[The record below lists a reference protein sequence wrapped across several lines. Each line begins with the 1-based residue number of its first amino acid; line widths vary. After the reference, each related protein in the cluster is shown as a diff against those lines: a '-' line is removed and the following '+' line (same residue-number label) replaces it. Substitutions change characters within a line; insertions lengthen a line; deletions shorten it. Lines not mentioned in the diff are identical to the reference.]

1 MPQFKLKD
9 GRELEILDNGINS
22 ESTII
27 FHHGTP
33 GHASTWSEWL
43 ESAASAGIRAL
54 SYSRAG
60 YGTSDRNPGRSVI
73 SINTDISQLLDSKN
87 ISKFV
92 SIGWSGGGPHS
103 LATTCEPR
111 NVGAISLA
119 GVGAYGVE
127 DLDFLEGMGP
137 ENHDEFGAALKDEA
151 TIDQWMNENAGPMKS
166 VTGGEIIEA
175 FGGLI
180 GEADKAALKD
190 GAAEQMAASMRSG
203 LAVSFDGWIDDDL
216 VFVKPWGF
224 DLAAITKPVFLWQ
237 GDDDFMV
244 PHAHAYW
251 LEKHIPTAQLNFV
264 PGEGHIS
271 LGTKHR
277 GAILKQAFDLL
288 TAESHLPKTP

>member
-9 GRELEILDNGINS
+9 GRELEIADNGINS

-33 GHASTWSEWL
+33 GHASSWTDWL
-43 ESAASAGIRAL
+43 ESAATAGIRAIA
-54 SYSRAG
+54 YSRAG

-73 SINTDISQLLDSKN
+73 NVNSDIAQVLDAKN
-87 ISKFV
+87 ITKFV
-92 SIGWSGGGPHS
+92 SIGWSGGGPHC
-103 LATTCEPR
+103 LANTFEPR

-119 GVGAYGVE
+119 GVGAFGVD

-137 ENHDEFGAALKDEA
+137 ENHDEFGAALKGEA
-151 TIDQWMNENAGPMKS
+151 VIDQWMNDNAGAMKS
-166 VTGGEIIEA
+166 VTGSDIIEA

-180 GEADKAALKD
+180 GDADKAVLEGGEAD
-190 GAAEQMAASMRSG
+190 AMAASMRSA

-216 VFVKPWGF
+216 VFVKKWGF
-224 DLAAITKPVFLWQ
+224 EPEAITKPVFLWQ

-244 PHAHAYW
+244 PHAHSYW
-251 LEKHIPTAQLNFV
+251 LEKHISTATLSFK

-271 LGTKHR
+271 LTVR
-277 GAILKQAFDLL
+277 YRADILAQAQGLL
-288 TAESHLPKTP
+288 K

>member
-22 ESTII
+22 ESAII

-33 GHASTWSEWL
+33 GHASSWSDWL
-43 ESAASAGIRAL
+43 ESAAAAGIRAIA
-54 SYSRAG
+54 YSRAG
-60 YGTSDRNPGRSVI
+60 YGTSDRNPGRSVV
-73 SINTDISQLLDSKN
+73 SINNDIAQLLDAKN
-87 ISKFV
+87 ITKFV
-92 SIGWSGGGPHS
+92 SIGWSGGGPHC
-103 LATTCEPR
+103 LANTFEPR

-119 GVGAYGVE
+119 GVGAFGVE

-137 ENHDEFGAALKDEA
+137 ENHDEFGAALKGEA
-151 TIDQWMNENAGPMKS
+151 TIDQWMNDNAVAMKS
-166 VTGGEIIEA
+166 VSGNDIREA

-180 GEADKAALKD
+180 GDADKAVLEGDEAD
-190 GAAEQMAASMRSG
+190 AMAASMRSA

-244 PHAHAYW
+244 PHAHSYW
-251 LEKHIPTAQLNFV
+251 LEKHIPTAKLTFK

-271 LGTKHR
+271 VGVKHR
-277 GAILKQAFDLL
+277 TEILTQAQELL
-288 TAESHLPKTP
+288 K

>member
-1 MPQFKLKD
+1 MPQFKVRD
-9 GRELEILDNGINS
+9 GREIEILDNGINS
-22 ESTII
+22 ERAII

-33 GHASTWSEWL
+33 GHASAWSSWL
-43 ESAASAGIRAL
+43 EEAALSGVRAI

-73 SINTDISQLLDSKN
+73 SVNNDIAQILDAKN

-92 SIGWSGGGPHS
+92 SIGWSGGGPHA
-103 LATTCEPR
+103 LANTFEPR

-119 GVGAYGVE
+119 GVGAFGAA

-137 ENHDEFGAALKDEA
+137 ENHDEFGAALKGEPVI
-151 TIDQWMNENAGPMKS
+151 TQWMNENAVPMKQ
-166 VTGGEIIEA
+166 VTGNDIREA

-180 GEADKAALKD
+180 GDADKAVLE
-190 GAAEQMAASMRSG
+190 GAVADEMAATMRNG

-224 DLAAITKPVFLWQ
+224 DLAAITKPVILWQ

-244 PHAHAYW
+244 PHAHSYW
-251 LEKHIPTAQLNFV
+251 LEKHIPTSRLSFI
-264 PGEGHIS
+264 PGHGHIS
-271 LGTKHR
+271 LGEKYKSE
-277 GAILKQAFDLL
+277 ILKQALELL
-288 TAESHLPKTP
+288 G

>member
-22 ESTII
+22 ESAII

-33 GHASTWSEWL
+33 GHASSWSDWL
-43 ESAASAGIRAL
+43 ESAAAAGIRAIA
-54 SYSRAG
+54 YSRAG
-60 YGTSDRNPGRSVI
+60 YGTSDRNPGRSVV
-73 SINTDISQLLDSKN
+73 SINNDIAQLLDAKN
-87 ISKFV
+87 ITKFV
-92 SIGWSGGGPHS
+92 SIGWSGGGPHC
-103 LATTCEPR
+103 LANTFEPR

-119 GVGAYGVE
+119 GVGAFGVE

-137 ENHDEFGAALKDEA
+137 ENHDEFGAALKGEA
-151 TIDQWMNENAGPMKS
+151 TIDQWMNDNAVAMKS
-166 VTGGEIIEA
+166 VSGNDIREA

-180 GEADKAALKD
+180 GDADKAVLEGDEAD
-190 GAAEQMAASMRSG
+190 AMAASMRSA

-244 PHAHAYW
+244 PHAHSYW
-251 LEKHIPTAQLNFV
+251 LEKHIPTAKLTFK

-271 LGTKHR
+271 IGVKHR
-277 GAILKQAFDLL
+277 TEILAQAQELL
-288 TAESHLPKTP
+288 K

>member
-9 GRELEILDNGINS
+9 GRELEILDNGINA
-22 ESTII
+22 ESAII

-33 GHASTWSEWL
+33 GHANTWGDWL
-43 ESAASAGIRAL
+43 DAAATAGIRAI

-60 YGTSDRNPGRSVI
+60 YGTSDRHPGRSVI
-73 SINTDISQLLDSKN
+73 SINNDIAQVLDSKN
-87 ISKFV
+87 IIKFV

-119 GVGAYGVE
+119 GVGAFGVD

-137 ENHDEFGAALKDEA
+137 ENHDEFGAALKGEA
-151 TIDQWMNENAGPMKS
+151 VIDKWMNDNAGPMKS
-166 VTGGEIIEA
+166 VTGSDIIEA

-180 GEADKAALKD
+180 GDADKAALNAG
-190 GAAEQMAASMRSG
+190 GADQMAASMRSA
-203 LAVSFDGWIDDDL
+203 LAVSFDGCIDDDL

-244 PHAHAYW
+244 PHAHSYW
-251 LEKHIPTAQLNFV
+251 LEKHIPTATLTFKA
-264 PGEGHIS
+264 GEGHIS
-271 LGTKHR
+271 LGIKYR
-277 GAILKQAFDLL
+277 SEILKQAADLL
-288 TAESHLPKTP
+288 K

>member
-1 MPQFKLKD
+1 MPQFKVRD
-9 GRELEILDNGINS
+9 GREVEILDNGINS
-22 ESTII
+22 ERAII

-33 GHASTWSEWL
+33 GHASAWSSWL
-43 ESAASAGIRAL
+43 EEAALSGVRAI

-73 SINTDISQLLDSKN
+73 SINNDIAQILDAKN

-92 SIGWSGGGPHS
+92 SIGWSGGGPHA
-103 LATTCEPR
+103 LANTFEPR

-119 GVGAYGVE
+119 GVGAFGAA

-137 ENHDEFGAALKDEA
+137 ENHDEFGAALKGEA
-151 TIDQWMNENAGPMKS
+151 VITQWMNENAVPMKQ
-166 VTGGEIIEA
+166 VTGNDIREA

-180 GEADKAALKD
+180 GDADKAVLE
-190 GAAEQMAASMRSG
+190 GAVADEMAATMRNG

-224 DLAAITKPVFLWQ
+224 DLATITKPVILWQ

-244 PHAHAYW
+244 PHAHSYW
-251 LEKHIPTAQLNFV
+251 LEKHIPTSRLSFI
-264 PGEGHIS
+264 PGHGHIS
-271 LGTKHR
+271 LVEKYKSE
-277 GAILKQAFDLL
+277 ILKQALELL
-288 TAESHLPKTP
+288 G

>member
-22 ESTII
+22 DTAII

-33 GHASTWSEWL
+33 GHASSWTEWL
-43 ESAASAGIRAL
+43 ESAANAGIRAL

-73 SINTDISQLLDSKN
+73 SINNDIAQLLDAKN
-87 ISKFV
+87 ITKFV
-92 SIGWSGGGPHS
+92 SIGWSGGGPHCI
-103 LATTCEPR
+103 ANTFEPR

-119 GVGAYGVE
+119 GVGAFGVD

-137 ENHDEFGAALKDEA
+137 ENHDEFGAALKGEA
-151 TIDQWMNENAGPMKS
+151 VVDQWMEDNAGAMKT
-166 VTGGEIIEA
+166 VTGAEIREA

-180 GEADKAALKD
+180 GDADKAVLEGD
-190 GAAEQMAASMRSG
+190 AADQMAASMRSA

-244 PHAHAYW
+244 PHAHSYW
-251 LEKHIPTAQLNFV
+251 LEKHIPTAKLTFKA
-264 PGEGHIS
+264 GEGHIS
-271 LGTKHR
+271 LGIKYRTE
-277 GAILKQAFDLL
+277 ILAQAQDLL
-288 TAESHLPKTP
+288 K

>member
-22 ESTII
+22 DTAII

-33 GHASTWSEWL
+33 GHASSWIEWL
-43 ESAASAGIRAL
+43 ESAANAGIRAL

-60 YGTSDRNPGRSVI
+60 YGTSDRNPGRSVV
-73 SINTDISQLLDSKN
+73 SINNDIAQLLDAKN

-92 SIGWSGGGPHS
+92 SIGWSGGGPHCI
-103 LATTCEPR
+103 ANTFEPR

-119 GVGAYGVE
+119 GVGAFGVD
-127 DLDFLEGMGP
+127 DLDFLAGMGP
-137 ENHDEFGAALKDEA
+137 ENHDEFGAALKGEA
-151 TIDQWMNENAGPMKS
+151 AIDQWMEDNAGPMKA
-166 VTGGEIIEA
+166 VTGAEIREA

-180 GEADKAALKD
+180 GDADKAVLEGD
-190 GAAEQMAASMRSG
+190 AADQMAASMRSA

-216 VFVKPWGF
+216 VFVKNWGF

-244 PHAHAYW
+244 PHAHSYW
-251 LEKHIPTAQLNFV
+251 LEKHIPTAKLTFKA
-264 PGEGHIS
+264 GEGHIS
-271 LGTKHR
+271 LGIKYR
-277 GAILKQAFDLL
+277 SEILVQAQELL
-288 TAESHLPKTP
+288 K

>member
-22 ESTII
+22 ESAII

-33 GHASTWSEWL
+33 GHANMWSGWL
-43 ESAASAGIRAL
+43 ESAAAVGIRAIA
-54 SYSRAG
+54 YSRAG
-60 YGTSDRNPGRSVI
+60 YGTSDRNPGRSVV
-73 SINTDISQLLDSKN
+73 SINNDIAQLLDAKN
-87 ISKFV
+87 ITKFV
-92 SIGWSGGGPHS
+92 SIGWSGGGPHCI
-103 LATTCEPR
+103 ANTFEPR

-119 GVGAYGVE
+119 GVGAFGVD

-137 ENHDEFGAALKDEA
+137 ENHDEFGAALKGEA
-151 TIDQWMNENAGPMKS
+151 VIDQWMNDNAVAMKS
-166 VTGGEIIEA
+166 VSGNDIREA

-180 GEADKAALKD
+180 GDADKAVLEGDEAD
-190 GAAEQMAASMRSG
+190 AMAASMRSA

-244 PHAHAYW
+244 PHAHSYW
-251 LEKHIPTAQLNFV
+251 LEKHIPTAKLTFK

-271 LGTKHR
+271 VGVKHR
-277 GAILKQAFDLL
+277 TEILAQAQELL
-288 TAESHLPKTP
+288 K

>member
-22 ESTII
+22 ERAII

-33 GHASTWSEWL
+33 GHASAWSSWL
-43 ESAASAGIRAL
+43 EEAALSGVRAI

-73 SINTDISQLLDSKN
+73 SINNDIAQILDAKN

-92 SIGWSGGGPHS
+92 SIGWSGGGPHA
-103 LATTCEPR
+103 LANTFEPR

-119 GVGAYGVE
+119 GVGAFGAS

-137 ENHDEFGAALKDEA
+137 ENHDEFGAALKGEA
-151 TIDQWMNENAGPMKS
+151 VITHWMNENAVPMKQ
-166 VTGGEIIEA
+166 VTGSDIREA

-180 GEADKAALKD
+180 GDADKSVLEGVVAD
-190 GAAEQMAASMRSG
+190 EMAATMRNG

-216 VFVKPWGF
+216 VFIKPWGF
-224 DLAAITKPVFLWQ
+224 DLAAITKPVILWQ

-244 PHAHAYW
+244 PQSHSYW
-251 LEKHIPTAQLNFV
+251 LEKHIPGSKLNFV
-264 PGEGHIS
+264 PGHGHIS
-271 LGTKHR
+271 LVVKYSDQ
-277 GAILKQAFDLL
+277 ILDQAQELL
-288 TAESHLPKTP
+288 K

>member
-22 ESTII
+22 ESAII

-33 GHASTWSEWL
+33 GHASYWGDWL
-43 ESAASAGIRAL
+43 EAAAAAGIRAIA
-54 SYSRAG
+54 YSRAG
-60 YGTSDRNPGRSVI
+60 YGTSDRHPGRSVI
-73 SINTDISQLLDSKN
+73 SINNDIGQILDSKN
-87 ISKFV
+87 ITKFV

-103 LATTCEPR
+103 LANTCEPR

-119 GVGAYGVE
+119 GVGAFGVD

-137 ENHDEFGAALKDEA
+137 ENHDEFGAALKGEA
-151 TIDQWMNENAGPMKS
+151 VIDKWMDDNAGPMKA
-166 VTGGEIIEA
+166 VTGSDIIEA

-180 GEADKAALKD
+180 GDADKAALKS
-190 GAAEQMAASMRSG
+190 GGAEQLATSYRSG

-244 PHAHAYW
+244 PHAHSYW
-251 LEKHIPTAQLNFV
+251 LEKHIPTAKLTFKA
-264 PGEGHIS
+264 GEGHIS
-271 LGTKHR
+271 LGIKYR
-277 GAILKQAFDLL
+277 SEILKQAADLL
-288 TAESHLPKTP
+288 K